1 MLLLLI
7 ASQAINVDATG
18 HGVTSPGAA
27 IPMDRVVTGKCV
39 GCKGGCYFLT
49 REVKNGQLGKTGV
62 ARGNIER
69 YCGAGV
75 KGIGVVWFQGQCV
88 RQSVGWGQD
97 GGDRALPAHLTMSTE
112 IGAITADFTGIDLFL
127 NSDLISKEECI
138 PKTKFSNPLKT
149 IYYHFLLR
157 LDPYSVES
165 VNKLLNKF
173 KNNVNIIKGN
183 SNLILK
189 KINLDTID
197 YVLLDG
203 GHKYETVKADL
214 QNLTPVI
221 NNLGTILCD
230 DYNLS
235 YAPGVKKAI
244 DEYVLTKNFNLK
256 ILQTRFAEITKKN

>member
-1 MLLLLI
+1 MKMKFKKYWRKTSFKNQEDGIFLLNHINRFKPKNLLEI
-7 ASQAINVDATG
+7 GVF
-18 HGVTSPGAA
+18 HGVTSRN
-27 IPMDRVVTGKCV
+27 ICELLNDIH
-39 GCKGGCYFLT
+39 
-49 REVKNGQLGKTGV
+49 
-62 ARGNIER
+62 GNDF
-69 YCGAGV
+69 
-75 KGIGVVWFQGQCV
+75 K
-88 RQSVGWGQD
+88 
-97 GGDRALPAHLTMSTE
+97 
-112 IGAITADFTGIDLFL
+112 FTGIDLFL